1 MRDKYNNG
9 KIILDIKCNITKMNE
24 YCESD
29 FFLTLQEELFSAII
43 GDIMD
48 TLNLVKQFL
57 PPEIKPIDRKTKLVG
72 RAMPV
77 LEQDI
82 LKPDEAPFGLMFD
95 ALDALKPNEVY
106 LATGASPNY
115 ALWGGLMT
123 TRAKKLNAAGAVLI
137 GYHRD
142 TLEILSQ
149 NFPCFS
155 MGSYA
160 QDQGVRGKVV
170 DYRCSVTTPNGVKIN
185 PGDLVFGDLDGV
197 VIVPKE
203 VENEVIE
210 KARDKIK
217 GEDKV
222 RDAIFIGMSTKDA
235 FKKFGVM

>member
-1 MRDKYNNG
+1 MKSNNET
-9 KIILDIKCNITKMNE
+9 D
-24 YCESD
+24 Y
-29 FFLTLQEELFSAII
+29 FLTLKEELFSAII

-48 TLNLVKQFL
+48 TLNLVRQFL
-57 PPEIKPIDRKTKLVG
+57 PPEIKPLDRATKLVG

-82 LKPDEAPFGLMFD
+82 TKPNEAPFGLMFD
-95 ALDALKPNEVY
+95 ALDDLRPNEIY
-106 LATGASPNY
+106 LATGATPSY

-123 TRAKKLNAAGAVLI
+123 TRAKKLDAAGAVLI

-142 TLEILSQ
+142 TLEILEQ
-149 NFPCFS
+149 DFPCFS

-170 DYRCSVTTPNGVKIN
+170 DFRCPIVSPNGVKIE

-197 VIVPKE
+197 VIVPKD
-203 VENEVIE
+203 VENDVIE
-210 KARDKIK
+210 KARDKLA

-222 RDAIFIGMSTKDA
+222 RTAILSGMSTKEA
-235 FKKFGVM
+235 FKKFGIM